1 MISFDWRRSL
11 SELYRRFP
19 TPYTQLA
26 KARHEAGEAF
36 LPRDGNGA
44 LIKSVGNA
52 GLFQQGQRGLIIAN
66 ELAVLE
72 GMNDTASLQMP
83 LMAPA
88 RAPASAPPWVAWA
101 VCSPL
106 GIMAIPGVGPVVA
119 ADWLARRPAHVYAEG
134 VRRGGTLVTAKV
146 EDSLYAEAQD
156 ILRQS
161 NWVDPDQRREAYA
174 KEAGLALMTRWILMN
189 QLKSNRSDALQ
200 TPELTTKRGRHLPAI
215 EQQRD
220 KAANRCRRTDTYGR
234 PMCFLKARRIFC
246 RFEKKRLRERTDR
259 LRCRTALCRRR
270 SGRGTVGCHTLR
282 LSGRRFASCILGGG
296 QFCSRE
302 PSALAAVVLRPQV
315 VRRVSG

>member
-36 LPRDGNGA
+36 LPREGNGA

-88 RAPASAPPWVAWA
+88 RAPASAPPLVAWA
-101 VCSPL
+101 ACSLL

-119 ADWLARRPAHVYAEG
+119 AGWLARRPAHVYAEG

-156 ILRQS
+156 IRRQS

-174 KEAGLALMTRWILMN
+174 KE
-189 QLKSNRSDALQ
+189 
-200 TPELTTKRGRHLPAI
+200 
-215 EQQRD
+215 
-220 KAANRCRRTDTYGR
+220 
-234 PMCFLKARRIFC
+234 
-246 RFEKKRLRERTDR
+246 
-259 LRCRTALCRRR
+259 
-270 SGRGTVGCHTLR
+270 
-282 LSGRRFASCILGGG
+282 
-296 QFCSRE
+296 
-302 PSALAAVVLRPQV
+302 
-315 VRRVSG
+315 